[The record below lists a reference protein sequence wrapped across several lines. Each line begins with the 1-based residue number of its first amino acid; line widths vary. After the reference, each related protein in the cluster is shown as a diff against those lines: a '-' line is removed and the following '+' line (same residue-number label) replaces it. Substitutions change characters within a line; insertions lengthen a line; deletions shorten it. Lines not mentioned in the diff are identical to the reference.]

1 MASVPRLFLLWIDG
15 QGAPHGGQGQFASL
29 QHACTA
35 ELEAAVQKQ
44 GVVQVS
50 RTGFGA
56 SKAVFMGPKASRRH
70 SNICAGGTR

>member
-1 MASVPRLFLLWIDG
+1 M
-15 QGAPHGGQGQFASL
+15 
-29 QHACTA
+29 
-35 ELEAAVQKQ
+35 QKQ

-70 SNICAGGTR
+70 SNICARGTR